1 MKLAFMRL
9 AAVAFTALVIAAMV
23 FTVLVITEP
32 LAAES
37 VSGLTWTPPSSWKA
51 EGARPMRA
59 ASYTIAAAP
68 GDSEGGECVVYYFG
82 PGQGGGVDA
91 NIERWVQQF
100 QAPDGGPAAKL
111 AKRASKT
118 VNGIAVT
125 TLDLTGTY
133 LFKPFP
139 MAPKATPKPGYR
151 MLAAIA
157 QGSDAPVFFKLT
169 APKKTADAA
178 EADFW
183 KMIEALKKQ

>member
-1 MKLAFMRL
+1 MKLSISIGVVL
-9 AAVAFTALVIAAMV
+9 AALMLLAT
-23 FTVLVITEP
+23 P

-37 VSGLTWTPPSSWKA
+37 ASGLSWTAPGSWKA

-59 ASYTIAAAP
+59 ASYVIPAAS

-82 PGQGGGVDA
+82 PGQGGGVEA
-91 NIERWVQQF
+91 NIDRWVGQF
-100 QAPDGGPAAKL
+100 QAPDGGSAAKL
-111 AKRASKT
+111 AKRGDKT

-139 MAPKATPKPGYR
+139 MAPNATPKPGYR
-151 MLAAIA
+151 MLAAIV
-157 QGSDAPVFFKLT
+157 QGNDAPVFFKLT

-178 EADFW
+178 EAAFW
-183 KMIEALKKQ
+183 KMIESLKKQ